1 MKPKTIWLTGCSSG
15 LGHALVDEFI
25 ALGHTVAA
33 CARREEKITELS
45 QLFPEPHFFSAVD
58 VADDEQV
65 KHFCQQALQH
75 TGPPDLLINNAAIIN
90 SSAALW
96 EIPAKKFDSLTA
108 ININGTANM
117 IRHTVPIML
126 EKSAGIII
134 NISSG
139 WGRSTSPEV
148 APYCASKWAIEGLTN
163 ALSQELPN
171 GLAAIPLNPGVINT
185 SMLQSCYGEDSSN
198 YIDPTT
204 WAKTAAPFILNIQT
218 SQNGA
223 QLTVPC

>member
-1 MKPKTIWLTGCSSG
+1 
-15 LGHALVDEFI
+15 
-25 ALGHTVAA
+25 
-33 CARREEKITELS
+33 
-45 QLFPEPHFFSAVD
+45 
-58 VADDEQV
+58 V

-75 TGPPDLLINNAAIIN
+75 TGAPDLLINNAAIIN
-90 SSAALW
+90 RSSLLW
-96 EIPAKKFDSLTA
+96 EIPAKDFDSLTS

-117 IRHTVPIML
+117 IRHTIPIML
-126 EKSAGIII
+126 EKSSGIII

-139 WGRSTSPEV
+139 
-148 APYCASKWAIEGLTN
+148 
-163 ALSQELPN
+163 
-171 GLAAIPLNPGVINT
+171 LNPGVINT